1 MGRSVKWLSGI
12 VLVLVLA
19 LSGMAWSQE
28 PPAGPPPGEG
38 PEMMGQ
44 GGPGM
49 GPGGPGMG
57 PGGPGMGGPGMG
69 PGMGMGPRGMREKMD
84 PETHKKLAALR
95 MTSEAHKKL
104 ADLYLEQGKSDE
116 AVAQLKKI
124 LDLANTV
131 TDENAKR
138 KVSDQIG
145 HVYISIAQIYL
156 KSNKIAEAEAILN
169 EGVEKTKSDNPETAS
184 RMVLTLGD
192 MFRKAG
198 KTAEAEKAFQRVI
211 ELNAAAQAEQK
222 K

>member
-1 MGRSVKWLSGI
+1 MGRSDKWLSGI
-12 VLVLVLA
+12 VLALVIA

-49 GPGGPGMG
+49 GPGMG
-57 PGGPGMGGPGMG
+57 PGGPGM
-69 PGMGMGPRGMREKMD
+69 GMGMGPRGMREKMD

-104 ADLYLEQGKSDE
+104 ADLYIEQGKSDE

-124 LDLANTV
+124 LELANAV

-145 HVYISIAQIYL
+145 RVYIEIAQIYL
-156 KSNKIAEAEAILN
+156 KNNKIAEAEAILN
-169 EGVEKTKSDNPETAS
+169 EGVEKTKADNPETAS

-211 ELNAAAQAEQK
+211 ELNAAAQTEQK

>member
-1 MGRSVKWLSGI
+1 MGRSVKWLSSM
-12 VLVLVLA
+12 VLVLA
-19 LSGMAWSQE
+19 LVLGGTAWSQE

-38 PEMMGQ
+38 PDMMGQ

-49 GPGGPGMG
+49 GMGPGMG
-57 PGGPGMGGPGMG
+57 QGGP
-69 PGMGMGPRGMREKMD
+69 GMGPRGMRDKMD
-84 PETHKKLAALR
+84 PETHKKMAALR

-104 ADLYLEQGKSDE
+104 ADMYSEQGKSEE

-124 LDLANTV
+124 LELANSV

-138 KVSDQIG
+138 KVSDQVG
-145 HVYISIAQIYL
+145 RVYIEIAQIYL
-156 KSNKIAEAEAILN
+156 KNNKIAEAEAILN
-169 EGVEKTKSDNPETAS
+169 EGVEKTKTDNPETAS

-211 ELNAAAQAEQK
+211 ELNAAAQAAPSK
-222 K
+222 

>member
-1 MGRSVKWLSGI
+1 MGRSVKWLSSM
-12 VLVLVLA
+12 VLVLA
-19 LSGMAWSQE
+19 LVLGGTAWSQE

-38 PEMMGQ
+38 PDMMGQ

-49 GPGGPGMG
+49 GQGM
-57 PGGPGMGGPGMG
+57 GMG
-69 PGMGMGPRGMREKMD
+69 PGMGQGGPGMGPRGMRDKMD
-84 PETHKKLAALR
+84 PETHKKMAALR

-104 ADLYLEQGKSDE
+104 ADMYSEQGKSEE

-124 LDLANTV
+124 LELANSV

-138 KVSDQIG
+138 KVSDQVG
-145 HVYISIAQIYL
+145 RVYIEIAQIYL
-156 KSNKIAEAEAILN
+156 KNNKIAEAEAILN
-169 EGVEKTKSDNPETAS
+169 EGVEKTKTDNPETAS

-211 ELNAAAQAEQK
+211 ELNAAAQAAPSK
-222 K
+222 

>member
-12 VLVLVLA
+12 VLVFVLA

-28 PPAGPPPGEG
+28 PPPGEG

-57 PGGPGMGGPGMG
+57 PGGFGMGPGGPGMG
-69 PGMGMGPRGMREKMD
+69 PRGMGEKMD

-104 ADLYLEQGKSDE
+104 ADLYIEQGKSDE

-124 LDLANTV
+124 LELANSV
-131 TDENAKR
+131 TDEKAKR
-138 KVSDQIG
+138 KVSDLIG
-145 HVYISIAQIYL
+145 RVYIEIAQIYL
-156 KSNKIAEAEAILN
+156 KNNKIAEAEATLN
-169 EGVEKTKSDNPETAS
+169 EGVEKTKTDNPETAS

-211 ELNAAAQAEQK
+211 ELNTAAQAERK

>member
-28 PPAGPPPGEG
+28 PPPGEG

-44 GGPGM
+44 GGPGMGPGM

-57 PGGPGMGGPGMG
+57 PGGPGMGP
-69 PGMGMGPRGMREKMD
+69 GMGPRGMREKMD
-84 PETHKKLAALR
+84 PETHRKLAALR

-124 LDLANTV
+124 LELANSV

-145 HVYISIAQIYL
+145 RVYIEMAQIYL
-156 KSNKIAEAEAILN
+156 KNNKIAEAEATLN
-169 EGVEKTKSDNPETAS
+169 EGVEKTKTDNPETAS